1 MNLQNLVEESK
12 VISEV
17 NSLQNVRMEEQ
28 KNHVNFEQSI
38 DSAEHSA
45 INFDDNFMF
54 IQYKAS
60 QF

>member
-17 NSLQNVRMEEQ
+17 NSLQNKQMEEQ
-28 KNHVNFEQSI
+28 KNHVNYEQSI
-38 DSAEHSA
+38 DSAENSA
-45 INFDDNFMF
+45 INYDDNFMF

-60 QF
+60 QL

>member
-17 NSLQNVRMEEQ
+17 NSLQNIQNEEQ
-28 KNHVNFEQSI
+28 KNHVNYEQSI
-38 DSAEHSA
+38 DSAENSA
-45 INFDDNFMF
+45 INYDENFMF

-60 QF
+60 QL